1 MILEKIIWLKK
12 VKEKVL
18 IKLLGKMHKCKAV
31 LSYCLK
37 CRKNTENTNPNIF
50 GTSNDKTI
58 ILSNCAIC
66 ASIKSKFIEKQ
77 EVSRLLG
84 SLGIKTPLSKI
95 PLLGNVL
102 FCIQFYWMI

>member
-1 MILEKIIWLKK
+1 MRKY
-12 VKEKVL
+12 
-18 IKLLGKMHKCKAV
+18 KAM

-37 CRKNTENTNPNIF
+37 CRKNTENINPNIF
-50 GTSNDKTI
+50 GISNDKTI

-77 EVSRLLG
+77 EVYRLLV
-84 SLGIKTPLSKI
+84 SLGIKTLLSKI

-102 FCIQFYWMI
+102 FCVQFY